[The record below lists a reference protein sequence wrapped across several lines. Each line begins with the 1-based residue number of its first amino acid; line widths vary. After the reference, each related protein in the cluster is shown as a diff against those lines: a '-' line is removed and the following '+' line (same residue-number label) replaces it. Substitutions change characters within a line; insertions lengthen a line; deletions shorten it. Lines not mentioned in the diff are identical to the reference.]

1 MIRTYTELGEF
12 ADEWNALALSA
23 GAPFMSYEWQ
33 RSWGEAFGGEGFRW
47 TVLHDAD
54 GSIRACT
61 CVQHRSRRLASS
73 TNVHSPDWDVLAR
86 DPQSRAELIAEL
98 IAERD
103 SRVSLQGLLADSDA
117 ALAAERELTEQG
129 YKVAPVPGPFSPWLA
144 LPDSF
149 EQLEADSSSSLR
161 SQVRRR
167 RRGLEREG
175 QLTFRV
181 SGGPDS
187 LEGDLETFLALEAS
201 GWKGRDGTAIVSK
214 PATDQL
220 YRRYAEGAAAR
231 GWLRLYL
238 LELDGEAIAADFGIA
253 FAGTGVFVKTGFDES
268 RARLSPGLVLRAEV
282 LRSSIEE
289 GLTGYDF
296 LGDPDTYKTRWTPD
310 TRPRVSLWAYRGE
323 ALAGYTYRRRVRP
336 LLKQARSR
344 ALDLRSRAGAGAGG
358 GGG

>member
-1 MIRTYTELGEF
+1 MISTYTQLGEL
-12 ADEWNALALSA
+12 AEGWNALALSA
-23 GAPFMSYEWQ
+23 GAPFMSCEWQ
-33 RSWGEAFGGEGFRW
+33 RSWAEAFGGEGFRW

-61 CVQHRSRRLASS
+61 CVVHGARRLASS

-86 DPQSRAELIAEL
+86 DSQSRAELIDAL
-98 IAERD
+98 VAARD
-103 SRVSLQGLLADSDA
+103 SRVSLQGLRADSEA
-117 ALAAERELTEQG
+117 AQLAERALSEQG
-129 YKVAPVPGPFSPWLA
+129 YRVAPVPGPFSPWLS

-187 LEGDLETFLALEAS
+187 LADDLETFLALEAS

-214 PATDQL
+214 PSTDKL
-220 YRRYAEGAAAR
+220 YRGYAEGAAAQ
-231 GWLRLYL
+231 GWLRLYM

-268 RARLSPGLVLRAEV
+268 RAKLSPGLVLRAEV
-282 LRSSIEE
+282 LRSSVEE

-296 LGDPDTYKTRWTPD
+296 LGDPDTYKTRWTAD

-323 ALAGYTYRRRVRP
+323 ALPGYAYRRRLRP
-336 LLKQARSR
+336 LLKQARNR
-344 ALDLRSRAGAGAGG
+344 ALDLRSRVGTAGG
-358 GGG
+358 